1 MATKQERILTISFE
15 NRNGSAAPEAS
26 PGAVRRIS
34 VVTALETSRWSLYQ
48 KAILALTA
56 LAVVFDGLDNQL
68 LGFAAPALIRDWGI
82 SKADLVPIIASSLI
96 AMTVGTSIA
105 GFVADRFGRRP
116 TLIAS
121 VALFG
126 LASAAIAIAPNLA
139 ILFALRL
146 VAAVGLGAA
155 MPIATAL
162 LAEFT
167 PLRNRAFGV
176 TLGIV
181 CIPLGGLLGGLLS
194 ANILPDHGW
203 RALFLIGGLLPL
215 VVVVAFLFFLPES
228 PQLMLARG
236 GDPAAVRKTLA
247 RCGIELDPDAQLVA
261 ETNTA
266 SAGQSGLSALFAGGL
281 ARETLLL
288 WVSFFTCLLAVYSV
302 FNWAPTLLA
311 ERGLDLRIASTGLAG
326 FNFGGIAGAIIG
338 AWMIDRYGSRGPL
351 VTLSAIAVITALSA
365 TFRPLNADTSEV
377 YLIGLFS
384 LLGFCINGVQ
394 TTLFAVAA
402 TTYPTTVRATGV
414 GMALGVGRLGAV
426 LSSAAGAAAIA
437 AGGGAYFVMLG
448 AAMAG
453 AMIGLLLFRGH
464 IRARVPQQ
472 LGT

>member
-1 MATKQERILTISFE
+1 MNTLDEQDAGRALRPAESEDQLEF
-15 NRNGSAAPEAS
+15 SAAA
-26 PGAVRRIS
+26 
-34 VVTALETSRWSLYQ
+34 ALETSRWSLYQ

-56 LAVVFDGLDNQL
+56 LAVIFDGLDNQL

-82 SKADLVPIIASSLI
+82 SKGDLVPIIASSLI
-96 AMTVGTSIA
+96 AMTIGTSIA
-105 GFVADRFGRRP
+105 GFVADRVGRRP

-126 LASAAIAIAPNLA
+126 ASSAAIAFAPSLA
-139 ILFALRL
+139 VLFALRL
-146 VAAVGLGAA
+146 IAALGLGAA

-167 PLRNRAFGV
+167 PLRQRAFGV

-203 RALFLIGGLLPL
+203 RALFLVGGLLPL
-215 VVVVAFLFFLPES
+215 VVAFLFLFFLPES
-228 PQLMLARG
+228 PQLHLARG

-247 RCGIELDPDAQLVA
+247 RCGIKVPPGARLVA
-261 ETNTA
+261 ETAITNV
-266 SAGQSGLSALFAGGL
+266 GQGGLRALFAGGL

-288 WVSFFTCLLAVYSV
+288 WLSFFTCLLAVYSV

-311 ERGLDLRIASTGLAG
+311 ERGLDLRIASAGLAG
-326 FNFGGIAGAIIG
+326 FNFGGIAGALIG
-338 AWMIDRYGSRGPL
+338 AWLIDRHGSRGPL
-351 VTLSAIAVITALSA
+351 VTLSAVAVVTALA
-365 TFRPLNADTSEV
+365 AILKPLDAGVSEA
-377 YLIGLFS
+377 YLIALFS

-402 TTYPTTVRATGV
+402 TAYPTNARATGV

-437 AGGGAYFVMLG
+437 AGGGAYFLMLA

-453 AMIGLLLFRGH
+453 AMIGLLLLKAH
-464 IRARVPQQ
+464 ISAVAPKAPVAARDN
-472 LGT
+472 